1 MFCLSI
7 SAPPMAVTDSGIS
20 KRLSSLFLAVTTI
33 SSTTSESAASDSEE

>member
-33 SSTTSESAASDSEE
+33 SSTASSAASDSEE